1 MGITSSHH
9 KNSVI
14 LKPWQLGCHGPK
26 TGQSRI
32 EEGGEGGR
40 SNNQDKDVKVIVV
53 TIGVTENV
61 RKSVT
66 SVLFLS
72 DISDI
77 RCVKELQKL
86 IRPET
91 TYCRSNSDVKYLISI
106 QAYDH
111 LELLYYESQ
120 RQDVAYVQTQLSCQ
134 LVKFTHNR
142 SSSNDNDSDNTTTIT
157 TTIIIIIIIIQL
169 QIILPVPQHTN
180 SDTCVVCVYR
190 KKSVMR
196 DTTYMSGCFI
206 LTTH

>member
-1 MGITSSHH
+1 MGMTSSHR

-40 SNNQDKDVKVIVV
+40 SNNQNKDVKVIVV

-72 DISDI
+72 DISDM

-91 TYCRSNSDVKYLISI
+91 TYSRSNSDVKYLISI
-106 QAYDH
+106 QAYGH
-111 LELLYYESQ
+111 LELLYYESK
-120 RQDVAYVQTQLSCQ
+120 RQDVAYVQT
-134 LVKFTHNR
+134 
-142 SSSNDNDSDNTTTIT
+142 
-157 TTIIIIIIIIQL
+157 
-169 QIILPVPQHTN
+169 
-180 SDTCVVCVYR
+180 
-190 KKSVMR
+190 
-196 DTTYMSGCFI
+196 
-206 LTTH
+206 